1 MGLRTPDE
9 VEIVSGLEAGER
21 VVRFGQ
27 TLIEDGDR
35 VTIVRSREAS
45 AR

>member
-35 VTIVRSREAS
+35 VKIVRSREAP